1 MSTRVAI
8 YLRDGLCCVYCLQ
21 DFSVAGLT
29 IDHIVSRA
37 HGGSNAPTNIV
48 SACMHCNGLKRVV
61 GLERLAQLRGM
72 TLRCLRRRLLRQ
84 AQPLSPFL
92 RSRALSAIRNPPGW
106 LIELRRLNGQWEA
119 VQPSLFAEGPAED
132 EPAEPPDYED
142 DEIPF

>member
-1 MSTRVAI
+1 M
-8 YLRDGLCCVYCLQ
+8 
-21 DFSVAGLT
+21 AGLT

-37 HGGSNAPTNIV
+37 QGGSNEPTNLV

-72 TLRCLRRRLLRQ
+72 TLRRLRRRLLRQ

-119 VQPSLFAEGPAED
+119 VQPSLFPEEPS
-132 EPAEPPDYED
+132 EPAVEPPDYED